1 MVSTVGFQMLHIFS
15 DVFYHSSQYFSIGL
29 FFVVKEIPKTK
40 KKKQLVR
47 GIINYWIPFVRKKHK
62 YEELFRSRT
71 VLSVATAACS
81 KTIRKIDKT
90 SRKSE

>member
-1 MVSTVGFQMLHIFS
+1 MISAVGFQMLHIFS

-40 KKKQLVR
+40 KIITISKR
-47 GIINYWIPFVRKKHK
+47 IINYCIPFVRKKHK

-71 VLSVATAACS
+71 VLSAATAACS